1 MTTER
6 SNPRGIQKSKI
17 LGLIMIPV
25 LMLVCGIVLTAC
37 GSKTFTVTFDKNTD
51 AAVTGMPAEITGV
64 KKNATIT
71 APTEP
76 TSTTHDFKGWFK
88 EAECTTEWNWGEDE
102 VTKNE
107 TLYAKWVVKP
117 AEPTAPDAVTEL
129 TATEIGSN
137 NVLLEWIAPANN
149 GGSVVTGYEVRHR
162 KAASTWSAWTD
173 EIAPEYNFTGLDTG
187 IRYEFQV
194 RAVNAKGAGV
204 EESIVVVPFRV
215 ELDGTQVAWT
225 DAEMP
230 TGFNGYVLEFTFV
243 DAGEVFYHSIIG
255 TTNDLELAGF
265 DWSAIGVNFGE
276 DGYEGGVEIRVALR
290 PTGKLPLSHTL
301 RYSTNFVTA
310 EVTIEPIYPEL
321 IAPMIA
327 WDATDN
333 ELIVW
338 NVVDA
343 NADGIRVHV
352 RVRVPFGKGWLW
364 ISLASGELDLSEVS
378 LGLGAIPEILGI
390 EEFDLGEHSIRL
402 EVYSNNLEV
411 ASAFSNML
419 NFTVS

>member
-215 ELDGTQVAWT
+215 ELDGTQVSWT

-243 DAGEVFYHSIIG
+243 DADLVCYHIITG

-265 DWSAIGVNFGE
+265 DWSTIGANFGI
-276 DGYEGGVEIRVALR
+276 DGYDGDVEIRVALK
-290 PTGKLPLSHTL
+290 PTTYKVLTV
-301 RYSTNFVTA
+301 RCSTNFVTA
-310 EVTIEPIYPEL
+310 EVTIAPIMPTL
-321 IAPMIA
+321 IAPTIA

-338 NVVDA
+338 DAVTDA

-352 RVRVPFGKGWLW
+352 RVRVNFGKGWLW
-364 ISLASGELDLSEVS
+364 ASLASSELDLSTVS
-378 LGLGAIPEILGI
+378 LGLGAIPEILGL

-402 EVYSNNLEV
+402 EVYSNNPEV

-419 NFTVS
+419 TFTIS